1 MMEKYF
7 LFTMLLKPIFGRPG
21 TITAMST
28 FGEIMEDNM
37 RSILYSP
44 DEATSQ
50 VITFISY
57 YFSRLDFN

>member
-1 MMEKYF
+1 MMEKYY
-7 LFTMLLKPIFGRPG
+7 LFAMLLKPIFGRPG

-28 FGEIMEDNM
+28 FGEIMEENM

-50 VITFISY
+50 VVPLISY
-57 YFSRLDFN
+57 S

>member
-1 MMEKYF
+1 
-7 LFTMLLKPIFGRPG
+7 MLLKPIFGRPG

-28 FGEIMEDNM
+28 FGEIMEENM

-50 VITFISY
+50 VVPLISY
-57 YFSRLDFN
+57 S